1 MIDFGKIEGA
11 LGVKLPQHYVSFM
24 RQFKG
29 FAIEDAGLVDNFIY
43 KDTDKLIRVN
53 RSSGFH
59 LTEKPI
65 KKKLI
70 IGDNGGGDYY
80 LIDLQHAVDE
90 RVHYFD
96 HEASDNAGE
105 MDVYPNLLNFKE
117 EVEGM
122 F

>member
-1 MIDFGKIEGA
+1 MIDFRKIEDA
-11 LGVKLPQHYVSFM
+11 LGIELPQHYVSFM
-24 RQFKG
+24 RQFRG

-43 KDTDKLIRVN
+43 KDTDQLIQVN
-53 RSSGFH
+53 RISGFYS
-59 LTEKPI
+59 TEKPI

-80 LIDLQHAVDE
+80 LIDLQHAADE

-96 HEASDNAGE
+96 HEEFDDSGE
-105 MDVYPNLLNFKE
+105 MDVYPNLMNFKE